1 MSIIIGG
8 AVIMFAISSAIFIPF
23 LYLATDE
30 LRINQVKVG
39 LMCCLTFSLLITL
52 GCKLCGGI

>member
-1 MSIIIGG
+1 
-8 AVIMFAISSAIFIPF
+8 MFAISSAIFIPF